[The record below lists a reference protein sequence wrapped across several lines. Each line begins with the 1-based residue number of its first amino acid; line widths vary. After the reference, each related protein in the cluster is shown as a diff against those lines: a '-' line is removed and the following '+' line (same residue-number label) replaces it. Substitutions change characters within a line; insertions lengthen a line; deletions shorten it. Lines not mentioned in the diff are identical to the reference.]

1 MGEIAEKDAGERMPR
16 RRHRRV
22 TTDAAPGSD
31 PEPAMPVR
39 RDAPEEASERSD
51 SNDERLKRDVPPH
64 W

>member
-1 MGEIAEKDAGERMPR
+1 MSEDDERKT

-22 TTDAAPGSD
+22 TTQPAPGSD
-31 PEPAMPVR
+31 PAPALPPR
-39 RDAPEEASERSD
+39 AEHPEESSERSD